1 MSARAISNDQ
11 NSAFSFSKWAWIC
24 AALALIG
31 LIRSAMSWSNDHYI
45 LINQTQSLPH
55 WAYIVDKGVLPARGE
70 MVAFTPGPNPY
81 YPEDI
86 AFVKIVRGIG
96 GDEVAIEGT
105 EVAINGE
112 RLGAI
117 KSLTG
122 ANMSVTAIDPG
133 PVPSGAYFVWSP
145 SPDSFDSRYK
155 EIGYV
160 AQARIIGRARPLL

>member
-1 MSARAISNDQ
+1 MATRALPLRS
-11 NSAFSFSKWAWIC
+11 SVRKWIWIC
-24 AALALIG
+24 AILLVAGAV
-31 LIRSAMSWSNDHYI
+31 RSVFSWSQDHYI
-45 LINQTQSLPH
+45 LINQTQSLPY
-55 WAYIVDKGVLPARGE
+55 WAFIVDKGVLPGRGD

-86 AFVKIVRGIG
+86 AFVKIVRGVG
-96 GDEVAIEGT
+96 GDAVTIEGVD
-105 EVAINGE
+105 VAINGE

-122 ANMSVTAIDPG
+122 ANPNVTAVDAG
-133 PVPSGAYFVWSP
+133 TVPEGAYFVWSP

-160 AQARIIGRARPLL
+160 VPGHIIGRARPLF